1 MVGAA
6 DGGGRWMVGLVAR
19 LLGAFVLSLFGS
31 QKLVI
36 VGAKISKEDLIFLGE
51 LMVRLGRN
59 KPDYD
64 PAPVGCLF
72 CLRSILLT
80 GQSILSG
87 LHPQQEID

>member
-51 LMVRLGRN
+51 LMNAGKVMPETGVSPQSEALNEVIPPECACPERFVKGMVRPL
-59 KPDYD
+59 
-64 PAPVGCLF
+64 
-72 CLRSILLT
+72 I
-80 GQSILSG
+80 
-87 LHPQQEID
+87 